1 MQWWTWLLISLGAFL
16 AIYASF
22 LAWLVIRGRREDARA
37 FVTFIPDCIVLVT
50 RLARDPRVPRRR
62 KLLLIALVGY
72 LALPFDLVPDFIPVA
87 GQLDDAII
95 VALVLRHFIR
105 AGGEPMMR
113 ELWPGPEQS
122 LALILRLARSGGSQ
136 PEPNAIGWHSAT
148 LAQASDRQAGQE
160 DRAGA
165 TDAGP

>member
-1 MQWWTWLLISLGAFL
+1 MAATLHTRRRSVNLASGYFQRVQWWTWLLISLGVVL

-22 LAWLVIRGRREDARA
+22 IAWLVIRGRRADARA
-37 FVTFIPDCIVLVT
+37 FATLIPDCIVLVT
-50 RLARDPRVPRRR
+50 RLLRDPRVPRRR
-62 KLLLIALVGY
+62 KLVLFGLVAY

-95 VALVLRHFIR
+95 VALVLRHFVR

-122 LALILRLARSGGSQ
+122 LALILRLARPGGLQ
-136 PEPNAIGWHSAT
+136 REPHAVG
-148 LAQASDRQAGQE
+148 
-160 DRAGA
+160 
-165 TDAGP
+165 

>member
-1 MQWWTWLLISLGAFL
+1 MQWWAWLLISLGVVL
-16 AIYASF
+16 VIYASF

-37 FVTFIPDCIVLVT
+37 LATFIPDCIVLVT

-62 KLLLIALVGY
+62 KLLLVAVVGY

-105 AGGEPMMR
+105 AGGEPIMR

-122 LALILRLARSGGSQ
+122 LALILRLARPGGSQ
-136 PEPNAIGWHSAT
+136 PEPDVIG
-148 LAQASDRQAGQE
+148 
-160 DRAGA
+160 
-165 TDAGP
+165 